1 MKKYIDVDFNCGM
14 TIEEAVK
21 YLRQLSYKTGK
32 DYCGTFNGNTL
43 SSDMTVDE
51 AYIKYMGMTLD
62 ELRRKQEEWRQDLI
76 KREEEH
82 QKRIP
87 QLTKEYIEKGHK
99 ILSKDK
105 WDEWDRCVPIRLGDL
120 YEGMELG
127 QCLDIIKTVKDNSI
141 VAGIEVMKN
150 QGHSGMSWGL
160 MKSMIYTFCDFGNE
174 FVEALDNM

>member
-1 MKKYIDVDFNCGM
+1 MPEYIKVNFSGGM
-14 TIEEAVK
+14 TIEEAVE
-21 YLRQLSYKTGK
+21 YLHQLSNKTGK
-32 DYCGTFNGNTL
+32 DYYGTFNNNTL
-43 SSDMTVDE
+43 TSDMTVDE

-150 QGHSGMSWGL
+150 QCHSGMSWGL
-160 MKSMIYTFCDFGNE
+160 MKSMIKTFCDCGNE
-174 FVEALDNM
+174 FVETLDNM